1 MLKLFKYEWKK
12 QMGSKLIIGCILLA
26 LCAFYILGTV
36 IKREGWPEIAMV
48 LLVLVGMFAAIYV
61 GIESLIVLDK
71 DVRTKESYMLFMLP
85 KSAYQI
91 LAAKILAA
99 ICQILLTMLMFG
111 AAFMVC
117 FTTYMAANESLAEML
132 NFLRQYIE
140 RLFEIE
146 IEWDRVLLV
155 LGSMFVSWI
164 SMIASGFAA
173 IISVRTI
180 LSRTKLAGILAV
192 VVYLLITWATNWM
205 VGKINGLS
213 TGPEN
218 EILYYCLGLG
228 ATALVTVVLLVF
240 SGWMAEK
247 KLSV

>member
-12 QMGSKLIIGCILLA
+12 QMGSKLIIGLVLLA
-26 LCAFYILGTV
+26 LCAFYILGTLL
-36 IKREGWPEIAMV
+36 KKDSWEGIAMV
-48 LLVLVGMFAAIYV
+48 LLMLIGMFAAIYV
-61 GIESLIVLDK
+61 GIESLLVLNRDI
-71 DVRTKESYMLFMLP
+71 RTKESYMLFMLP

-91 LAAKILAA
+91 LTAKILAA

-117 FTTYMAANESLAEML
+117 FTAYMAANESLAEML

-140 RLFEIE
+140 RIFEVE
-146 IEWDRVLLV
+146 IEWDMVLLV
-155 LGSMFVSWI
+155 LISMFVSWI

-173 IISVRTI
+173 IISVRTV
-180 LSRTKLAGILAV
+180 LSRTKLAGVLAV
-192 VVYLLITWATNWM
+192 VVYLLITWGTNWLN
-205 VGKINGLS
+205 GRINALS
-213 TGPEN
+213 TGPDTEM
-218 EILYYCLGLG
+218 LYYCLGIG
-228 ATALVTVVLLVF
+228 AMAVVTVILLVF